1 MFAQTKAFKRPV
13 VSNAYF
19 WTDSQQLRSLS
30 SQEAA
35 ITSALD
41 MLFKHQSLEGRDF
54 LTAFLV
60 LKPIELR
67 KLLPR
72 GTQVLT
78 WRREVLYAAHLH
90 ISFYTR

>member
-1 MFAQTKAFKRPV
+1 
-13 VSNAYF
+13 
-19 WTDSQQLRSLS
+19 
-30 SQEAA
+30 
-35 ITSALD
+35 

-67 KLLPR
+67 NPLSR

-78 WRREVLYAAHLH
+78 WRREVLYIALLN
-90 ISFYTR
+90 ISFYKMFGVVFYFSPSIAYKRVF

>member
-1 MFAQTKAFKRPV
+1 LPKLKLLRDPM
-13 VSNAYF
+13 VSNAHF
-19 WTDSQQLRSLS
+19 WTNSQQLRSLS

-67 KLLPR
+67 NPLPH

-78 WRREVLYAAHLH
+78 WRREVL
-90 ISFYTR
+90 